1 MKTNTLAFFERFK
14 GQIRDDMLIKSVF
27 KDNNNLVF
35 EIELSPYEKEQ
46 NVIFALSYPYFD
58 DLDLFISSFDEIR
71 HKKKKELGDRYIPDL
86 QHFTV
91 RAETSLHDLIHK
103 FQEVVDKQGVKYEQ

>member
-1 MKTNTLAFFERFK
+1 MKTNTLTFFERFK

-27 KDNNNLVF
+27 IDKGELFF

-58 DLDLFISSFDEIR
+58 NLDLFISAFDEIR
-71 HKKKKELGDRYIPDL
+71 HRKRKAIGDKFTSDL
-86 QHFTV
+86 QRYTV
-91 RAETSLHDLIHK
+91 IGEITIHELIHK
-103 FQEVVDKQGVKYEQ
+103 FQEVIDKQGV